1 MSPFPSWL
9 KASRSVLRGRLRLLA
24 NALYAASLFLV
35 VAGCATQQAPA
46 TFNDAELRARAV
58 TASRQGASVT
68 AAVLSA
74 EDSRRMFGADVN
86 KTGVQSVWIELQN
99 QTPEPLWLLR
109 PGSDPDYFS
118 PLEVAWSVHRPLARQ
133 ANASIDDR
141 FDRLAFKS
149 LPIFPGETR
158 AGVLFI
164 NPERLTRLL
173 NIDLLQ
179 RKGLIPFSLFLR
191 VPDDAADPHSGTISF
206 SYPDAGVT
214 DYKNLAALR
223 AALERLPCCASDAG
237 GTARGDPLNAIFV
250 GELPDIAAALVRRS
264 YRRDFQA
271 VDAPQHLFGRGPDVV
286 LRKQA
291 QAGAPSTWL
300 RLWLAPIRF
309 EGRPVFVVQVGRP
322 VGGRFVPRGAKEI
335 VLHEDVDEARN
346 LLVQDMMYSGGLD
359 KLGFATGVGPAPPTQ
374 PRTSLG
380 GARYYAD
387 GLRAVLFLC
396 HPAAQPVGRGASR
409 LGAVS
414 RTCPTP
420 PHATR
425 DSDVAL

>member
-9 KASRSVLRGRLRLLA
+9 EASLSVLRGPLHLLG

-35 VAGCATQQAPA
+35 VAGCATRQAPG

-99 QTPEPLWLLR
+99 RTPEPLWLLR

-118 PLEVAWSVHRPLARQ
+118 PLEVAWSVHTPLARQ
-133 ANASIDDR
+133 ANARIDDR
-141 FDRLAFKS
+141 FDSLAFKS
-149 LPIFPGETR
+149 LPILPGETR

-179 RKGLIPFSLFLR
+179 RKGLIPFTLFLR

-206 SYPDAGVT
+206 SYPDAGIA
-214 DYKNLAALR
+214 DYKDLAALR
-223 AALERLPCCASDAG
+223 GALERLPCCASDTSGA
-237 GTARGDPLNAIFV
+237 ASGDPLNAVFV

-264 YRRDFQA
+264 YRRDPQP
-271 VDAPQHLFGRGPDVV
+271 VDAPQRVFGRGPDVV

-291 QAGAPSTWL
+291 QAGAPSTWI
-300 RLWLAPIRF
+300 RLWLAHSLR
-309 EGRPVFVVQVGRP
+309 R
-322 VGGRFVPRGAKEI
+322 
-335 VLHEDVDEARN
+335 
-346 LLVQDMMYSGGLD
+346 
-359 KLGFATGVGPAPPTQ
+359 Q
-374 PRTSLG
+374 PRLP
-380 GARYYAD
+380 
-387 GLRAVLFLC
+387 RA
-396 HPAAQPVGRGASR
+396 GRTAGWRAFRASR
-409 LGAVS
+409 REGPRLA
-414 RTCPTP
+414 
-420 PHATR
+420 
-425 DSDVAL
+425 